1 MKKLKI
7 GLFTD
12 TYPPYINGVSTSI
25 ETLKKALEELGHT
38 VYVVAIGQDAIT
50 YNYDEKNKILK
61 VPGIPIGL
69 YDYRITSIYPIK
81 IINKVKS
88 WDLDIIHSHTEFSMG
103 IFARLFAK
111 QCNIPLVHTYHTMY
125 KDYTYYISRNHKFFD
140 LGCKKAVEYLSKFYC
155 DNTADAL
162 IVPTTKTY
170 HLFREEYHYN
180 KDIYIVPTGIDAKRF
195 YKENIYKE
203 KKEHIRKKLGYKKN
217 DFVVIFIGRMAQE
230 KNIEFIIEIA
240 SILKKKKT
248 NIKFLLVGDGP
259 DKEKYQNISKKKN
272 LEENITFAGRI
283 PWEETPLY
291 YHNANLFISCSKTET
306 QGLTV
311 IEAMASSLPSICIN
325 DPAFNMAV
333 IDDLNGKF
341 FETAEEAAQIIEE
354 LQKDKKQLTVLAK
367 QATLIGNK
375 YSLHEFGNNIIEVY
389 KTAIKN
395 HDNKKDIPSIIM
407 RIIKRKKEKK
417 DERRKNKSDYSK

>member
-195 YKENIYKE
+195 YKENIDKE

>member
-195 YKENIYKE
+195 YKENIDKE
-203 KKEHIRKKLGYKKN
+203 KKEHIRKKLGYKKT

>member
-195 YKENIYKE
+195 YKENIDKE

-248 NIKFLLVGDGP
+248 NIKFLLVWDGP

>member
-1 MKKLKI
+1 MKKLK
-7 GLFTD
+7 
-12 TYPPYINGVSTSI
+12 
-25 ETLKKALEELGHT
+25 LKKALEELGHT

-195 YKENIYKE
+195 YKENIDKE

>member
-195 YKENIYKE
+195 YKENIDKE

-259 DKEKYQNISKKKN
+259 DKEKLRREYNFCRKDSVGRNASLLSQCQSLYKLFKN
-272 LEENITFAGRI
+272 RNTGSNSHRSYGI
-283 PWEETPLY
+283 
-291 YHNANLFISCSKTET
+291 LFT
-306 QGLTV
+306 
-311 IEAMASSLPSICIN
+311 
-325 DPAFNMAV
+325 
-333 IDDLNGKF
+333 
-341 FETAEEAAQIIEE
+341 
-354 LQKDKKQLTVLAK
+354 
-367 QATLIGNK
+367 K
-375 YSLHEFGNNIIEVY
+375 YLH
-389 KTAIKN
+389 K
-395 HDNKKDIPSIIM
+395 
-407 RIIKRKKEKK
+407 
-417 DERRKNKSDYSK
+417 